1 MHRAVLG
8 GLIIGLMA
16 SLGWAQPEPADT
28 RNVIVIGAGQYL
40 SAGADAIRLGRYD
53 EGIRLTLIGLEHDS
67 PSVMNRAAGLAN
79 LCAAHVAKE
88 EPDAAIP
95 YCNESLSLNG
105 RNWRAYSNRS
115 HAYLLKGM
123 YEEAKLDNDAA
134 AAISPNADHVEMVR
148 GLINE
153 QRLRPRITLGEHQ

>member
-1 MHRAVLG
+1 MYRAVLG
-8 GLIIGLMA
+8 GLCILSMA
-16 SLGWAQPEPADT
+16 GSSWAQREPADT
-28 RNVIVIGAGQYL
+28 GKVIVIGAGQYL
-40 SAGADAIRLGRYD
+40 SAGADALRLGRYD
-53 EGIRLTLIGLEHDS
+53 ESIRLTLFGLEHDS
-67 PSVMNRAAGLAN
+67 PGVMNRAAGLAN

-105 RNWRAYSNRS
+105 RNWRVYSSRS

-134 AAISPNADHVEMVR
+134 AAISPDADHVKMVR